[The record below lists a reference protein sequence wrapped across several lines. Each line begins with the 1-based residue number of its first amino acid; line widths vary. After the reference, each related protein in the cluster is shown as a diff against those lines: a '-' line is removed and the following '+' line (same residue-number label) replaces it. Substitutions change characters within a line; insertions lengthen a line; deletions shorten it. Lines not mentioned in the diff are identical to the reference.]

1 MHRTASM
8 LVRDI
13 ATSTVVT
20 VERDTT
26 LAACAEHMRAR
37 HVGSVVVVDRTGRQE
52 RPVGLVTDRDIVVE
66 AVAQSVDPTRLT
78 AADVMVAP
86 LATIAADDDLVDA
99 LARMR
104 EQGVRRLAVVDADQ
118 SLVGIVALDDVVAAL
133 AQQFVAVAEV
143 VAASRTKEAVT
154 RPAG

>member
-1 MHRTASM
+1 MHRTQSM

-13 ATSTVVT
+13 ATRPVVT
-20 VERDTT
+20 VERHTT
-26 LAACAEHMRAR
+26 LAACAERMRTC
-37 HVGSVVVVDRTGRQE
+37 HVGSLVVVERSGRQE

-66 AVAQSVDPTRLT
+66 AVAQSVDPASLA

-86 LATIAADDDLVDA
+86 VATIDANDDLVDA

-104 EQGVRRLAVVDADQ
+104 EQGLRRLAVVDAEQ
-118 SLVGIVALDDVVAAL
+118 ALVGIVALDDVVAAL